1 MKPSHYLSQEQKM
14 FFRKIKLF
22 FIKKWVTFFN
32 STFRVRNCGV
42 PCCDGQRFIKFIDGK
57 AVIPTWG
64 FFQIVRHYQK
74 NIQNLCGIACSDDR
88 LCHLHRKLN
97 YFQFF
102 SNSIRQKN
110 INNNI
115 ILKKLMIRDNC
126 KHPYCLNSWCFEIYE
141 TAYVGYDKPLPWR
154 SKFF

>member
-1 MKPSHYLSQEQKM
+1 MP
-14 FFRKIKLF
+14 R
-22 FIKKWVTFFN
+22 
-32 STFRVRNCGV
+32 
-42 PCCDGQRFIKFIDGK
+42 CDGQRFIKFIDGK

-64 FFQIVRHYQK
+64 FFQIVRDYQK
-74 NIQNLCGIACSDDR
+74 SIQNLCGISCSDDR

-97 YFQFF
+97 YLQFF

-126 KHPYCLNSWCFEIYE
+126 KHPYCLNSWCFETYE
-141 TAYVGYDKPLPWR
+141 TEYVGYDKPLSWQ
-154 SKFF
+154 SKYL